1 MVTVVSEVMR
11 WFCVSW
17 VFLVLPTG
25 THGYEHISPPALK
38 FPPFLDML

>member
-1 MVTVVSEVMR
+1 MVIVVSEVMR

-17 VFLVLPTG
+17 VFWYFPLKPMGMT
-25 THGYEHISPPALK
+25 PPALK